1 MQASKIEA
9 ELEDLKTSHN
19 NILLVFYKFLN
30 DVIKFSPNE
39 ISLKDTEL
47 LFHNPDM
54 KEMLIKRILLYS
66 ADSKQSE
73 YQFVELFLSVFESVE
88 HSKDYKKAIKEAKR
102 EFNIKYKD
110 LNYQLESV
118 KKDCEKYINKTFELE
133 DK

>member
-1 MQASKIEA
+1 LIALNDILNKECDLKDQKIKNLEEDVNKNQFLSRNNSNMQASKIEA

-66 ADSKQSE
+66 ADSK
-73 YQFVELFLSVFESVE
+73 
-88 HSKDYKKAIKEAKR
+88 
-102 EFNIKYKD
+102 
-110 LNYQLESV
+110 
-118 KKDCEKYINKTFELE
+118 
-133 DK
+133 